1 MKLSNLF
8 NQHKGETI
16 MQLPTQKELL
26 TSLDKA
32 LSLYSQQA
40 INYAK
45 NDLWTEESLAQLKQ
59 AALLTLKALQL
70 LALVLITVCVAAIYF
85 PLLASNKIIQ
95 VAEQKIKS
103 TEPVLKSPLVEYTQ
117 LEINFNASDNTEVIE
132 PQTIEPQTIE
142 PQAVLVE
149 SKEQTSVV
157 AIPKPP
163 SSVSELLCAQVE
175 EVCIKVS
182 EVINNK
188 TNLGG
193 LFKSLDKQQD
203 LKEELEINQ
212 S

>member
-1 MKLSNLF
+1 
-8 NQHKGETI
+8 

-45 NDLWTEESLAQLKQ
+45 NDLWSEESLAQLKQ

-70 LALVLITVCVAAIYF
+70 LSLVLITVCVAAIYF
-85 PLLASNKIIQ
+85 PLLASNKVIQ
-95 VAEQKIKS
+95 AAEQKIKS

-117 LEINFNASDNTEVIE
+117 LEINFNALDNTEV
-132 PQTIEPQTIE
+132 IEPQTIE

-193 LFKSLDKQQD
+193 LFKTLDKQQD

>member
-1 MKLSNLF
+1 
-8 NQHKGETI
+8 

-70 LALVLITVCVAAIYF
+70 LALVLITVCVATIYF

-95 VAEQKIKS
+95 AAEQKINP
-103 TEPVLKSPLVEYTQ
+103 TEPVLKSPLVECTQ

-132 PQTIEPQTIE
+132 PQTIEPQ
-142 PQAVLVE
+142 AVLVK
-149 SKEQTSVV
+149 SKEETSVV
-157 AIPKPP
+157 VIPKPP

-203 LKEELEINQ
+203 LKDELETNQ